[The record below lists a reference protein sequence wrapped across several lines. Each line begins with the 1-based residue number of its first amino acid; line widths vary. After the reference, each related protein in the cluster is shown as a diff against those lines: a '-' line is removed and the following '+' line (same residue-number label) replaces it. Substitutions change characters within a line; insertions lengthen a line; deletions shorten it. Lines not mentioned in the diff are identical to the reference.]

1 MISSENFFKQ
11 RRPTRRNEVRQ
22 NFKRNTQP
30 NYHYGYDN
38 SMRYDYPAENMTLY
52 IQTASQNE
60 DLISRGSSEQLYEE
74 FNGYMNFD
82 TSPPSSSHRLSPPG
96 TRSSTIS
103 MPMQIGQSRIPNRK
117 SMPAPQPSPK
127 LFSQQQFADQKAN
140 KRPYALSSSNKFL
153 SKLLSAQRYNPYLA
167 CRLRINQISEIW
179 IR

>member
-22 NFKRNTQP
+22 NFNRNTEPTYQ
-30 NYHYGYDN
+30 YGYDN
-38 SMRYDYPAENMTLY
+38 SMRYNYPTENMTLY

-60 DLISRGSSEQLYEE
+60 DLMSRGSSEHFYEE

-82 TSPPSSSHRLSPPG
+82 TSPPSSTHRLSPPG

-103 MPMQIGQSRIPNRK
+103 MPMQVGQPRAPNRK

-127 LFSQQQFADQKAN
+127 FFSQQQFADQKAN
-140 KRPYALSSSNKFL
+140 KRPYALSSSNKML
-153 SKLLSAQRYNPYLA
+153 SKSPRSQ
-167 CRLRINQISEIW
+167 S
-179 IR
+179 